1 MNKMKFSIRELCY
14 MALFT
19 ALIAACA
26 WISIPLPG
34 GVPITLQTFAVMLA
48 GIILG
53 AKKGT
58 ISVLIYVLLAMAGVP
73 VLASFAG
80 GAGAVFGAT
89 GGFILSFPVMPVII
103 GLFNKI
109 GEDRNNNLM
118 LPIGLVSAVIVNY
131 ICGMIYFS
139 IFTSSS
145 LIVAFTLCVLPFI
158 LGDIAKML
166 LAVALGKSVKLVL
179 KRAGAAI

>member
-1 MNKMKFSIRELCY
+1 MNKMKFSVRELCY

-26 WISIPLPG
+26 QISIPLPT
-34 GVPITLQTFAVMLA
+34 GVPITLQTFAIMLA

-58 ISVLIYVLLAMAGVP
+58 ISALIYVLLAMVGVP
-73 VLASFAG
+73 VLAHFTG
-80 GAGAVFGAT
+80 GAGVVFGMT
-89 GGFILSFPVMPVII
+89 GGFILSFPIMPLII

-109 GEDRNNNLM
+109 GEVKNNKLL

-145 LIVAFTLCVLPFI
+145 LMVAFTACVLPFI
-158 LGDIAKML
+158 LGDTAKIV
-166 LAVALGKSVKLVL
+166 LAIVLGKNVKHVL
-179 KRAGAAI
+179 KKEGATI